1 MLGTFVNAAAVILGG
16 SIGLLLKK
24 GIPKR
29 VSDTVM
35 KGLGLCTM
43 YLGITGMIEGGMTMV
58 IILSIAI
65 GAMIGEGIDLDGKLS
80 RFCNWIESKFKKD
93 GETISIAEGM
103 ISATLLFCVGAMSIV
118 GSLESGLTGNHDMIF
133 TKSLMDGIAAV
144 LFASSFG
151 IGVLFS
157 SVLLVIY
164 QGSIVLLS
172 SFVAPFLYDVVVTQ
186 MSCIGGVLLIGL
198 AINMLEIGKVK
209 VMNYV
214 PAIFLPILLVRF
226 FL

>member
-172 SFVAPFLYDVVVTQ
+172 SFVAPFLSDVVVTQ

>member
-35 KGLGLCTM
+35 KVLGLGNM
-43 YLGITGMIEGGMTMV
+43 YLGITGMIEGGMTLV
-58 IILSIAI
+58 IFLSIAI

-144 LFASSFG
+144 LFSSSFG

-172 SFVAPFLYDVVVTQ
+172 SFVAPFLSDVVVTQ

-226 FL
+226 F